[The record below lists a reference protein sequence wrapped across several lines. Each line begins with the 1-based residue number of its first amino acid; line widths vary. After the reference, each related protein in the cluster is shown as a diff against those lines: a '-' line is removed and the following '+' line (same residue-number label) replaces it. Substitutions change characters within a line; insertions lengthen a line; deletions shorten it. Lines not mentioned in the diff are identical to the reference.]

1 MNIYPF
7 VTHRIVN
14 WGDMDSLAH
23 VNNAKYFS
31 WFEDARIDLF
41 EKLGMVSLAPSSTF
55 GPILAYID
63 CQFIVPVTHPDEVLI
78 GSWVSRIGNTSLQVD
93 HVVHSQKYDSAVM
106 ASSKS
111 IVVMINYQTS
121 EKLRVPDD
129 LRKTIKQSQEGF
141 DIQRLKQSDN

>member
-41 EKLGMVSLAPSSTF
+41 EKVGIDSLAPTSTS

-63 CQFIVPVTHPDEVLI
+63 CQFIIPVTHPDEVLI
-78 GSWVSRIGNTSLQVD
+78 GSWVSRIGNTSLQVH
-93 HVVHSQKYDSAVM
+93 HVVHSQKHESTVVAT
-106 ASSKS
+106 SKS
-111 IVVMINYQTS
+111 VVVMINYQTS
-121 EKLRVPDD
+121 KKLRVPDT
-129 LRKTIKQSQEGF
+129 LRQSIALAQEGF
-141 DIQRLKQSDN
+141 DIQRLKQSDD